1 MITLRLNGAAR
12 EVEVPA
18 EVPLV
23 WVLRDTLGLTGTKFG
38 CGAGLCGACTV
49 FVNGEPQRSCS
60 MSVGAVVGREVTTIE
75 GVRSAVVDAVLVAW
89 TEHAVAQCG
98 WCQPGMVM
106 AAIALLTRT
115 VSPRDEDIDEA
126 FAGHLCRCGS
136 YQRIRDAVHAA
147 AEVLRAR

>member
-1 MITLRLNGAAR
+1 MITLQVNGADRA
-12 EVEVPA
+12 VEVSA

-23 WVLRDTLGLTGTKFG
+23 WVLRDTLGLTGTKYG

-60 MSVGAVVGREVTTIE
+60 VSVGAVVGLEVTTIE
-75 GVRSAVVDAVLVAW
+75 GARSAVVDAVLTAW
-89 TEHAVAQCG
+89 TEHGVAQCG

-106 AAIALLTRT
+106 AAVALLTRT
-115 VSPRDEDIDEA
+115 GAPSDSDIDAA

-136 YQRIRDAVHAA
+136 YQRIRDAVQAA
-147 AEVLRAR
+147 AAVLRGL

>member
-1 MITLRLNGAAR
+1 MITVHVNGVPH
-12 EVEVPA
+12 EVDVPPA
-18 EVPLV
+18 VPLV
-23 WVLRDTLGLTGTKFG
+23 WVLRDTLGFTGTKFG

-60 MSVGAVVGREVTTIE
+60 LSVGSVIGREVTTIE
-75 GVRSAVVDAVLVAW
+75 GARSAAAEAVLSAW

-106 AAIALLTRT
+106 AAVALLTRT
-115 VSPRDEDIDEA
+115 TSPRDEEIDAA

-147 AEVLRAR
+147 AAVLRTP